1 MLCVVSTIPTPS
13 LCWNT
18 KLLKQFFCFCW
29 INCWSLPLALVL
41 RDSFQDSFY
50 KGGGWFSWTATTHPA
65 FPSIPKVLVVDEV
78 GQLVWPYDCNELG
91 QPKLI
96 LAGSAHRSGSWGHDM
111 LNGYADE
118 NPDESHFQL
127 LRIRAWGHD
136 ILNGCADKMQMKV
149 TLQLSGVR
157 AWGHGMLN
165 GCADNMQMKVT
176 LQLAGVR
183 TWGHDMLNGCTDKIQ
198 MKVTL
203 QLWGVRAWPW
213 GHDMLNG
220 CADENPDESH
230 SPAFRGQGLTL
241 RSWHAEWLCR
251 WKSGWKSLSSFQGS
265 GLRPEVDKNF

>member
-29 INCWSLPLALVL
+29 INCWSFPLALVL

-65 FPSIPKVLVVDEV
+65 FPFIPKVLVVDEV

-118 NPDESHFQL
+118 NPDESH
-127 LRIRAWGHD
+127 
-136 ILNGCADKMQMKV
+136 
-149 TLQLSGVR
+149 
-157 AWGHGMLN
+157 
-165 GCADNMQMKVT
+165 
-176 LQLAGVR
+176 
-183 TWGHDMLNGCTDKIQ
+183 
-198 MKVTL
+198 
-203 QLWGVRAWPW
+203 
-213 GHDMLNG
+213 
-220 CADENPDESH
+220 

-251 WKSGWKSLSSFQGS
+251 WKSSWKLLSSFQGS
-265 GLRPEVDKNF
+265 GLRPEVDNNF